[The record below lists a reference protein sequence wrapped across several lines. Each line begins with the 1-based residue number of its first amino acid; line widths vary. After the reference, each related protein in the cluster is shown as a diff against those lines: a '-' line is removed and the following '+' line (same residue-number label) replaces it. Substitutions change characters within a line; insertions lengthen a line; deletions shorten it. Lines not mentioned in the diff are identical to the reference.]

1 MLVRRYHT
9 CVHTYV
15 HDSISCTQ
23 PMDLDTEIVIQMFR
37 QPLRLPSSLKKWHI
51 QAHMYSKNSIGKSDD
66 DAVM

>member
-1 MLVRRYHT
+1 
-9 CVHTYV
+9 
-15 HDSISCTQ
+15 
-23 PMDLDTEIVIQMFR
+23 MDLDTEIVIQMFR